1 MYTYLW
7 VWVPFHSQD
16 AAVVAIQNAH
26 SSLRLS
32 KEQQQL
38 SNDESTTPQVH
49 IYAEIHVSFQR
60 RTEKKSLSVA
70 TDLSHP

>member
-1 MYTYLW
+1 MYMYLW
-7 VWVPFHSQD
+7 VRVPFHSQD

-26 SSLRLS
+26 SSPRLS
-32 KEQQQL
+32 KQQL
-38 SNDESTTPQVH
+38 SNDESTTPEVH